1 MAMDLII
8 GMHSIEAALKN
19 PEREEKMIYAT
30 EDGLQEFQKKT
41 GMKLKSMGINI
52 KMLKPHDLQEEAKRK
67 FADLDFH
74 YHRILSNLFL
84 TTTALAAKDLKW
96 LYHRIDTGPLRLIAL
111 DQVTDVH
118 NAAAILRTAAFFGV
132 DGVLVAMKGNFGEGP
147 TFHRLASGASEFVPL
162 IKCSSLPQALTKLQ
176 ERNVLC
182 VGLSEHATQESV
194 NLSDAQDVGS
204 RCLVLGAEDVGLS
217 HAVQRV
223 IQHHLALKSQGEI
236 RSLNVSVAAALA
248 MEKFFPAEST

>member
-1 MAMDLII
+1 MTMDLII

-84 TTTALAAKDLKW
+84 TTTALEPKDLKW
-96 LYHRIDTGPLRLIAL
+96 LYHRLEMGPMRLIAL

-118 NAAAILRTAAFFGV
+118 NAAAILRTAAFYGV
-132 DGVLVAMKGNFGEGP
+132 HGVLVAMKGSFGEGP

-162 IKCSSLPQALTKLQ
+162 IKCSSLPQALTKLT

-182 VGLSEHATQESV
+182 VGLSEHA
-194 NLSDAQDVGS
+194 DQDTLNTGPNHEGS

-223 IQHHLALKSQGEI
+223 IQYHLALKSQGEI

-248 MEKFFPAEST
+248 MEKFFPAESA

>member
-1 MAMDLII
+1 MTMDLII

-41 GMKLKSMGINI
+41 GMKLKSMGIAI

-84 TTTALAAKDLKW
+84 TTTALEAKDLKW
-96 LYHRIDTGPLRLIAL
+96 LYHKLESGPLRLLAL

-132 DGVLVAMKGNFGEGP
+132 HGVIVAMKGNFGEGP

-162 IKCSSLPQALTKLQ
+162 IKCASLPQAITRLQ

-182 VGLSEHATQESV
+182 VGLSEHATQESGELV
-194 NLSDAQDVGS
+194 ESYKDS